1 MPGEMASTTMHGL
14 CPSLVCILVCTM
26 AVFNGAIRH
35 ITENGLPERQKKA
48 NKHNSGNSSVGRAQ
62 PCQGWGREFEPR
74 FPLQILRPRPLR
86 RGFLL
91 LIVKPLIWL
100 GGRVVMQRTATPCT
114 PVRFRPQPPL
124 LRSPPK
130 ICPGGEIGRRKG
142 LKIPRWKHR
151 AGSIPAPG
159 TI

>member
-1 MPGEMASTTMHGL
+1 
-14 CPSLVCILVCTM
+14 
-26 AVFNGAIRH
+26 
-35 ITENGLPERQKKA
+35 
-48 NKHNSGNSSVGRAQ
+48 
-62 PCQGWGREFEPR
+62 
-74 FPLQILRPRPLR
+74 
-86 RGFLL
+86 
-91 LIVKPLIWL
+91 
-100 GGRVVMQRTATPCT
+100 MQRTATPCT

-159 TI
+159 TKPLFTTIHQKLFAHPHNNKVIEAV